1 MQNIQDEYKEKN
13 RGYLWTRQDAD
24 GGCRIVR
31 ADAEACTLIGRS
43 WEQLRGLEAAQAAK
57 GLETAVVELG
67 EGYKLWIL
75 EPAGSRHQRLAELE
89 HMNAVLEEALKEAE
103 AANQAKSRFLS
114 NMSHDIRTPMNA
126 ILGMTAIGLSHID
139 EKLRV
144 QDCLQKIQTA
154 STHLM
159 SLVNDVLDMS
169 RIDSGR
175 MTLNE
180 EVFSLAD
187 LVHDIAVIVRPQA
200 GQKKQEL
207 LLEIGTVLEED
218 LIGDTLR
225 LRQIMVNIINN
236 AVKYT
241 QEQGRIRVRF
251 EEYMKETPAQ
261 EGGPGKS
268 AQLWLH
274 FVCEDNGMGMSAEFL
289 ERIFQPFERV
299 QNTTASKIEGTG
311 LGMSIVK
318 KLVDNMK
325 GSIRVE
331 SEEGRGSRFTVEIPF
346 TAVGQQTTVRLPA
359 GGSIA
364 VAESMDSRAE
374 QLLEYLRDGGL
385 RPVRFTGGM
394 ETVMWMTE
402 AQYEERMPCAL
413 LLGEQLHDLPVLE
426 VASHVRQLAGR
437 DFPILLVSE
446 EDWPQLEYRALRA
459 GVSAF
464 VPCPLFKSRLLATL
478 SELTMGES
486 AEAEDYVDRHVDY
499 SGYRVLLVEDNELNQ
514 EIAMELLEMT
524 GVQAEA
530 ARDGAEAV
538 RLFEEAPEGYY
549 DLIFMDIQMPVMDG
563 YEASRKIRALPKKDA
578 QSVWIVAM
586 TANAFAEDVRRS
598 REAGMN
604 EHLSKPV
611 DPRRL
616 QEILQKRLGQ

>member
-24 GGCRIVR
+24 GCCRIVR